1 MRPRLIAV
9 RPMAET
15 PPDGALPDAR
25 DFDRQM
31 NAKVLA
37 FGSRGDAPCPKCGS
51 VGYRRVADSEM
62 VALYACRL
70 CGFQQQIL
78 HDPVEEVEPP
88 FREYR
93 EGRGFQAAVDDES
106 RDEPGDAA

>member
-1 MRPRLIAV
+1 MGPTLNAA

-15 PPDGALPDAR
+15 PQGGALPDPQ

-37 FGSRGDAPCPKCGS
+37 FGSRGDEPCPKCGG

-70 CGFQQQIL
+70 CGHQQQIL
-78 HDPVEEVEPP
+78 HDLVDEVEPP

-93 EGRGFQAAVDDES
+93 EGRGFQAAVDDEAREES
-106 RDEPGDAA
+106 GGAP